1 MGFWKR
7 IESELDYRGLTRKEL
22 SAQSGV
28 PMSTVNRA
36 IERDS
41 KPFALDALK
50 ISKTLNL
57 SLEYLLDL
65 PATKV
70 GGKPAGKEES
80 KQIELY
86 KKYHS
91 LIEMLEQL
99 PQGKQK
105 EAVELVKKIT
115 DFAK

>member
-1 MGFWKR
+1 MSFWKKVCY
-7 IESELDYRGLTRKEL
+7 ELEFKGISRKEL
-22 SAQSGV
+22 SAKIGV
-28 PMSTVNRA
+28 PAARVNRA

-41 KPFALDALK
+41 QPFALDALK

-65 PATKV
+65 PATKA
-70 GGKPAGKEES
+70 GGKPAGKDES

-91 LIEMLEQL
+91 LIEILEKL